1 MAERPIQDEMQIKV
15 DLSDGV
21 NKEEVIILAKNY
33 LIHKGLEK
41 NVIIL
46 KPKVRESRLFKEC
59 WAVYFQPSPNIRAR
73 IPFDFVVDVDKRTGE
88 IKLAGWDK

>member
-21 NKEEVIILAKNY
+21 NKEEAIILAKNY

-41 NVIIL
+41 NVIIF
-46 KPKVRESRLFKEC
+46 KAKVRESRLFKEC
-59 WAVYFQPSPNIRAR
+59 WTVYFPPSPNIRAR
-73 IPFDFVVDVDKRTGE
+73 IPFDFVVDVDKKTGE
-88 IKLAGWDK
+88 IKLAGWNK